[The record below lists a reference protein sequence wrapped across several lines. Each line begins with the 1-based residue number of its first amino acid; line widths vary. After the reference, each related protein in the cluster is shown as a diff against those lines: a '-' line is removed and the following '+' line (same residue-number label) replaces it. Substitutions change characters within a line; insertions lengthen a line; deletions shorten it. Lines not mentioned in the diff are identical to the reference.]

1 MRALASK
8 LHTKVK
14 PAQGFSHYFHIGLT
28 TFLPVIVYV
37 LVRLDGG
44 FVQAAMALILLSKW
58 RMFAVR
64 PRYWLTNIVANAVD
78 LIVGL
83 SVVVFMDHT
92 TNGLYQLLWAVAY
105 SVWLVFIKPGSSA
118 FSVSVQACISQAV
131 GVTALYMAWVQAPTL
146 GMVVGTWIVA
156 YMSARHFFTSFE
168 DEYASFYGHVWAYF
182 SAALVWLLGHWLLF
196 YGVVPQPA
204 LLLSVL
210 GFSMAGIYYLDETER
225 LTSLV
230 KRQIMFIMFAVIV
243 VVLVFSDW
251 GDKTV

>member
-28 TFLPVIVYV
+28 TLLPLILYV

-44 FVQAAMALILLSKW
+44 FVQAAIALILLSKW

-64 PRYWLTNIVANAVD
+64 PRYWLTNLVANAVD

-92 TNGLYQLLWAVAY
+92 SNMAIQLFWALAY
-105 SVWLVFIKPGSSA
+105 SVWLVAIKPGTNT
-118 FSVSVQACISQAV
+118 FIVSTQALIGQTMGLVAI
-131 GVTALYMAWVQAPTL
+131 YMAWVTAPTF
-146 GMVVGTWIVA
+146 GIVVATWLITYLA
-156 YMSARHFFTSFE
+156 ARHFFISFE
-168 DEYASFYGHVWAYF
+168 DEYADFYAHSWAYF
-182 SAALVWLLGHWLLF
+182 SAALVWVLNHWLLF
-196 YGVVPQPA
+196 YGVIPQPA
-204 LLLSVL
+204 LLLSVI
-210 GFSMAGIYYLDETER
+210 GFGLAGIYYLAETER
-225 LTSLV
+225 LTALV
-230 KRQIMFIMFAVIV
+230 RRQIMFIMFAVVV

-251 GDKTV
+251 GDKNI